1 MSTGVFGPGECIDVG
16 IKATSDLFAS
26 TAELF
31 NTSQF
36 VNPQLT
42 NILNMNSAADGVLQR
57 ADVYRTY
64 LESIV
69 PPPPDLAA
77 LLAQVDQF
85 EAAANSYKTS
95 IEQYQ
100 IWTNYLSGK
109 STQFPAGGPT
119 GLNTTFLFGGEPQ
132 FYYLLAGFGFVGL
145 WGGVQGFNQN
155 SYVKCEIDPNQPCA
169 GVMKVLGAVV
179 GAYNTVINTMINGLN
194 SMIDFAANIADY
206 ITQVL
211 GFVDDMIAIVANAVA
226 ELTNQLLSALRDGL
240 ARALHGL
247 KLDPCLG
254 AVLQSCCAPALK
266 TTLGI

>member
-1 MSTGVFGPGECIDVG
+1 MSTGLFGPGECVDVG
-16 IKATSDLFAS
+16 VKATADLFAS

-42 NILNMNSAADGVLQR
+42 NILNMNSSADGVIQR
-57 ADVYRTY
+57 ANVYRTY
-64 LESIV
+64 LETLV

-85 EAAANSYKTS
+85 EAAAADYKTA

-109 STQFPAGGPT
+109 STQFPSGGPL
-119 GLNTTFLFGGEPQ
+119 GLNTEFLFGGEPA
-132 FYYLLAGFGFVGL
+132 FYYLLAGFGFAGL
-145 WGGVQGFNQN
+145 WGGVKGFNQN
-155 SYVKCEIDPNQPCA
+155 AYVKCEVDPDHPCA
-169 GVMKVLGAVV
+169 GPLKVLGAVM
-179 GAYNTVINTMINGLN
+179 GAYNTVLNTMINGMN
-194 SMIDFAANIADY
+194 AMIDFAANIADY
-206 ITQVL
+206 ITEMVGMVEDL
-211 GFVDDMIAIVANAVA
+211 IGIVANAVV

-240 ARALHGL
+240 ARSLQGL

-254 AVLQSCCAPALK
+254 VVLQNCCGPALK
-266 TTLGI
+266 STLGI